1 MHNDLDK
8 LIKENLNK
16 EEYIPQSIINK
27 KEDAFNMI
35 KNMEKENIK
44 DKKKYIN
51 KKTAVAAV
59 AVIVIGGLS
68 FGKPVLASIKKVLF
82 EGRYS
87 GVQNIKENGYE
98 KKLEGVFSESNEIRL
113 EVVDLV
119 ADPTIISIKFKLS
132 SKDASEL
139 KKFKNPET
147 ENKSI
152 MNHFTIT
159 DDKGRILQTYDVKDG
174 IMSPPLTDENG
185 NKYWLTSG
193 ADEDID
199 ISKLNENEVY
209 FWCVFTSSQG
219 SLGDIKG
226 LRIQTNKISNIE
238 GNWDLKLDFD
248 DFITNNKEVSY
259 VARDKNEK
267 IEIIEAKGF
276 ATGIK
281 IDFAV
286 NVPID
291 ELIMLNAK
299 LVDKNGKEYK
309 SERPG
314 WMENKEGKDYVSITF
329 DVSQYEKLDEFDFI
343 IDGLDNS
350 KVTLVKNNK

>member
-1 MHNDLDK
+1 MQNDLDK

-35 KNMEKENIK
+35 KDMEKENIK
-44 DKKKYIN
+44 AKKKYIN
-51 KKTAVAAV
+51 KKTAAAV
-59 AVIVIGGLS
+59 AMVVIGGLS
-68 FGKPVLASIKKVLF
+68 FGKPVLANINKVLF
-82 EGRYS
+82 EGRYR
-87 GVQNIKENGYE
+87 GVQSAKENGYE
-98 KKLEGVFSESNEIRL
+98 QKAEGVFSESNGIRL

-119 ADPTIISIKFKLS
+119 ADPTIINIKFKLS
-132 SKDASEL
+132 SKDTNEL

-147 ENKSI
+147 KNKSI

-159 DDKGRILQTYDVKDG
+159 DDKGRILQTYGKDG
-174 IMSPPLTDENG
+174 IMSPPLTDEDG
-185 NKYWLTSG
+185 NEYHLTSG

-199 ISKLNENEVY
+199 VSRLNENEVY

-238 GNWDLKLDFD
+238 GNWDLKLDFN
-248 DFITNNKEVSY
+248 DFIINNKEVSY
-259 VARDKNEK
+259 VAKDKNEK
-267 IEIIEAKGF
+267 VEIIEAKGF

-281 IDFAV
+281 IDFVV
-286 NVPID
+286 NEPID

-299 LVDKNGKEYK
+299 LVDKNGKEYR

-314 WMENKEGKDYVSITF
+314 WMESKDGKDYVSITF